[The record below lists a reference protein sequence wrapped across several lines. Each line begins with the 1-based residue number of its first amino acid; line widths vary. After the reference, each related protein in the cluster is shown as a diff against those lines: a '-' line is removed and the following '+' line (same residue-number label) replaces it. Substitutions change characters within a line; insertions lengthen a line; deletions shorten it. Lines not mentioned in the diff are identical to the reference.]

1 MTELCAPRAKTY
13 SIKYYDG
20 NDKIKEMKKAKGTKK
35 CVINNDIKFD
45 DYKDSVLKNKIILRS
60 QKRFKSDHHNVYTV
74 DVNKIAISSNH
85 DKRMQDF
92 DGITTHAYGT
102 SAFKVCES
110 EMLTKIKGKPIALYY
125 QLTNYLY

>member
-35 CVINNDIKFD
+35 CVINNDVKFD

-92 DGITTHAYGT
+92 DL
-102 SAFKVCES
+102 KVIII
-110 EMLTKIKGKPIALYY
+110 MYT
-125 QLTNYLY
+125 Q